1 MNQQLLVR
9 EVKRRNR
16 LSNIMIAFGILMDLM
31 PQAAVVHMIGNA
43 LSGTLSHGLILADGA
58 LMFLAFSL
66 KAVCFRTATWK
77 AHEAAYRCLTDLR
90 LRIIA
95 HLKKLPLGFFQ
106 ERSTGDLAGIIQH
119 DVEQVEVFLAHGLP
133 EIMSATALPALI
145 FLAMLFVEWRLALL
159 MISTLPLMALTKKL
173 SAPTWARNI
182 RIYSNSLRAM
192 QETLME
198 YVATIPVIKAFSKE
212 ETKTRKALDSAQDYD
227 YWVKRS
233 MAGVSVPMALIDV
246 FMEGGVVLV
255 MIAGSALL
263 SSGALSVSRFI
274 LAVILGTAFTAS
286 IAKSAT
292 FQHYNI
298 VFNQAMTRIGSI
310 LGREVPRQ
318 TEAVASFACGDIVVR
333 NLSFSYPGRGP
344 VLEGIDL
351 TFPKGSKNALVGESG
366 SGKTT
371 LAYLLMRFWEPQ
383 SGSITVNGVPISDL
397 QEAGLNSM
405 IAVVQQEAF
414 LFNRSLEDNIRIGNP
429 DATRD
434 EIVAAA
440 KKARIHDFIM
450 SLPEGYAT
458 PVGEA
463 GVKLSGGE
471 RQRIALARTILKD
484 APILILDEA
493 TAAVDAENETLIQEA
508 LEESSRD
515 KTVITIAHHLYTIRD
530 ADQIVVMDGGKV
542 VGKGTHEMLSDDCPL
557 YRRMLREQER
567 VDSWEIREA
576 VR

>member
-1 MNQQLLVR
+1 MGVYAQR
-9 EVKRRNR
+9 CEV
-16 LSNIMIAFGILMDLM
+16 
-31 PQAAVVHMIGNA
+31 
-43 LSGTLSHGLILADGA
+43 
-58 LMFLAFSL
+58 
-66 KAVCFRTATWK
+66 
-77 AHEAAYRCLTDLR
+77 AYRCLTDLR

-133 EIMSATALPALI
+133 EIMSATVLPALI

-233 MAGVSVPMALIDV
+233 MAGASVPMALIDV

-333 NLSFSYPGRGP
+333 NLSFSAPPCGYHPPRGRW
-344 VLEGIDL
+344 
-351 TFPKGSKNALVGESG
+351 TK
-366 SGKTT
+366 
-371 LAYLLMRFWEPQ
+371 
-383 SGSITVNGVPISDL
+383 SD
-397 QEAGLNSM
+397 
-405 IAVVQQEAF
+405 
-414 LFNRSLEDNIRIGNP
+414 
-429 DATRD
+429 T
-434 EIVAAA
+434 
-440 KKARIHDFIM
+440 
-450 SLPEGYAT
+450 
-458 PVGEA
+458 
-463 GVKLSGGE
+463 
-471 RQRIALARTILKD
+471 
-484 APILILDEA
+484 
-493 TAAVDAENETLIQEA
+493 
-508 LEESSRD
+508 
-515 KTVITIAHHLYTIRD
+515 
-530 ADQIVVMDGGKV
+530 
-542 VGKGTHEMLSDDCPL
+542 
-557 YRRMLREQER
+557 
-567 VDSWEIREA
+567 
-576 VR
+576 